1 MRNLLEDRSKMSSSL
16 NSVSV
21 PIALSTLARPTILSY
36 LQRTWHGCSDVS
48 TLNDWESDW
57 IGTSVS
63 SDRKAA
69 CYRCDS
75 HQGST
80 SVATRPDS
88 PVGHKQVRPM
98 CNQKKQRRKEYEDKL
113 WNGDWPFSAGLE
125 HYWEE
130 DPLANQAPKYRINW
144 WFWTFIQRLGC
155 PHSRKTN
162 TLAIPCPPLKKRI
175 GNVNKSYISTS
186 QNFRIRL
193 RW

>member
-80 SVATRPDS
+80 SAATPPDS
-88 PVGHKQVRPM
+88 PGPQTSATNVQPKRTTE
-98 CNQKKQRRKEYEDKL
+98 KEYEDKL
-113 WNGDWPFSAGLE
+113 WNGDWPFSAGLG

-130 DPLANQAPKYRINW
+130 DHLANQAPKYRINW